1 MIEPQINL
9 DEFSSIEISTEAIAA
24 VQEQRITPLDFYIYC
39 FLNLLDTAGL
49 PTEEILNREDLEES
63 IERLFEV
70 GLLYEEE

>member
-9 DEFSSIEISTEAIAA
+9 DEFSSIEISTDAIAA